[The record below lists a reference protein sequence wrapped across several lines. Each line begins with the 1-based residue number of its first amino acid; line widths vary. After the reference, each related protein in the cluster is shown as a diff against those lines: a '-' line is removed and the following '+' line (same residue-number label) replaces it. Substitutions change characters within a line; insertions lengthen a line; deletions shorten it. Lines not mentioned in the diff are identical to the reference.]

1 MLSSITPGIV
11 FIDDKYIN
19 VEYICNT
26 LINGLS
32 IQLDYFSGDKELLQF
47 GSELELDKAIH
58 KLNAAQLALDFGTN
72 YVPR

>member
-1 MLSSITPGIV
+1 MYNSITPGIV
-11 FIDDKYIN
+11 FIDGKYIN
-19 VEYICNT
+19 VDTVYNT
-26 LINGLS
+26 STNGLS

-47 GSELELDKAIH
+47 GSELELNKAIN